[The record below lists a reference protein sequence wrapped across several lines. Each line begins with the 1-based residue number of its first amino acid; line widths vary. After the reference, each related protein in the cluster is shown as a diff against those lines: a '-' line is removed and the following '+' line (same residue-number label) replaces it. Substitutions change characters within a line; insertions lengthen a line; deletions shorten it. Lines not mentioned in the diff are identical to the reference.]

1 MQYQLSKTKTTFEI
15 TGAIIGWLAIILQ
28 LYLIIVNRRTSLPE
42 TIIRFFSF
50 FTILVNILV
59 AFCFTFLAFKSTSG
73 WGSFLSKQ
81 QVLTAVAVYIFIVGL
96 VYNIMLRSLWK
107 PEGLQRFVDES
118 LHTIIPIFF
127 ILYWLL
133 FVPKKNLQWKNVFP
147 WLIFPFLYLVYTL
160 IRGAFVGFYPYP
172 FVDANELGYNKVFLN
187 SGVLFIIF
195 FLFSLLF
202 VWIGKMMSRIN
213 KNNH

>member
-28 LYLIIVNRRTSLPE
+28 LYLIIVNRTTSLPE

-59 AFCFTFLAFKSTSG
+59 ALCFTFLAFKSTSG
-73 WGSFLSKQ
+73 WGSFFSKQ
-81 QVLTAVAVYIFIVGL
+81 QALTAIAVYIFIVGL
-96 VYNIMLRSLWK
+96 VYNIILRSLWK

-127 ILYWLL
+127 
-133 FVPKKNLQWKNVFP
+133 
-147 WLIFPFLYLVYTL
+147 
-160 IRGAFVGFYPYP
+160 
-172 FVDANELGYNKVFLN
+172 
-187 SGVLFIIF
+187 
-195 FLFSLLF
+195 
-202 VWIGKMMSRIN
+202 
-213 KNNH
+213 